1 MEVIIMQNIKIYGT
15 ILEVDRVRYNFTE
28 FVNNSDC
35 RLLLQVARAF
45 DRSDKQEF
53 CDVKKQVVEYLIKCC
68 ELRKAPRLEDIL

>member
-1 MEVIIMQNIKIYGT
+1 MQNIKIYGT

-45 DRSDKQEF
+45 DRSDKKEF
-53 CDVKKQVVEYLIKCC
+53 CDVKNK
-68 ELRKAPRLEDIL
+68 